1 MTAGLALSG
10 PSAAP
15 ASGAAAAALVVLLH
29 GWGADGDDLIGLA
42 PYWGELL
49 PGAAFVS
56 PHAPFPCEMGFGRQ
70 WFSIADRSPEA
81 ILAGVRLAA
90 PLIDA
95 FIDEQLGAHGL
106 TPDDLAL
113 VGFSQGTMMALHVA
127 PRRAAP
133 VAALVGYSGR
143 LIGAGVLQDEAVS
156 RPPICLIHGERDE
169 MIPASSMASAAE
181 ALTSAGFQVESHLRP
196 GLGHGID
203 PEGIALAGRFIA
215 ERLATKVR

>member
-1 MTAGLALSG
+1 MTAGLDLQG

-15 ASGAAAAALVVLLH
+15 ATGGAATALVVLLH

-70 WFSIADRSPEA
+70 WFSIADRTSEV

-90 PLIDA
+90 PMIDA
-95 FIDEQLGAHGL
+95 FIDEQLAAHGL
-106 TPDDLAL
+106 TPDNLAL

-127 PRRAAP
+127 ARRDAP

-143 LIGAGVLQDEAVS
+143 LISAGLLEAEAIS
-156 RPPICLIHGERDE
+156 QPPICLIHGEHD
-169 MIPASSMASAAE
+169 A
-181 ALTSAGFQVESHLRP
+181 
-196 GLGHGID
+196 ID
-203 PEGIALAGRFIA
+203 RI
-215 ERLATKVR
+215 